1 MIYDFDN
8 PDNSDEYL
16 SVETLQA
23 LTQLAQWREQ
33 SNCKGK
39 RRLFFAPNSERPQA
53 RMRREAKASTLC
65 DCCTVKSQCR
75 SFARV
80 NHEYGFWGGE
90 NEEQR
95 HLAGFK
101 VIAPIGIRAKILRPS
116 QVTKDFN
123 N

>member
-1 MIYDFDN
+1 MIYNFEH
-8 PDNSDEYL
+8 SDEYL

-65 DCCTVKSQCR
+65 DCCTVKANVATSP
-75 SFARV
+75 
-80 NHEYGFWGGE
+80 E
-90 NEEQR
+90 
-95 HLAGFK
+95 
-101 VIAPIGIRAKILRPS
+101 
-116 QVTKDFN
+116 
-123 N
+123 